1 MNVPASASVSA
12 HIAASERTER
22 EASRGAGRADDGG
35 KPEEGPGG
43 LGDQIDPDEMFALS
57 GIEVPSSDEAAVEH
71 PVQ

>member
-1 MNVPASASVSA
+1 MVTPF
-12 HIAASERTER
+12 TDQMG
-22 EASRGAGRADDGG
+22 SRAGRADDGG

-43 LGDQIDPDEMFALS
+43 LGDQAYPDEMFALS